1 MLRVGF
7 QTSAYTVEEED
18 GYLEVCVEL
27 TAWKDDLSFVSII
40 PVHTGSAE
48 GINTLNFN
56 GVCPSV
62 CHRNDVLPIC
72 GPISGCIVSATVT
85 LPHFALLLPRS
96 MNTNE
101 QLLAGSGVLCTN
113 FLRG

>member
-18 GYLEVCVEL
+18 GYLELCVEL

-48 GINTLNFN
+48 GMVSSSKHTTHWPYYVLVSVSLN
-56 GVCPSV
+56 
-62 CHRNDVLPIC
+62 
-72 GPISGCIVSATVT
+72 
-85 LPHFALLLPRS
+85 
-96 MNTNE
+96 
-101 QLLAGSGVLCTN
+101 
-113 FLRG
+113 

>member
-40 PVHTGSAE
+40 PVYTGSAE
-48 GINTLNFN
+48 GI
-56 GVCPSV
+56 
-62 CHRNDVLPIC
+62 
-72 GPISGCIVSATVT
+72 VSRCKHTANW
-85 LPHFALLLPRS
+85 PY
-96 MNTNE
+96 
-101 QLLAGSGVLCTN
+101 GVLVRVCLN
-113 FLRG
+113 

>member
-1 MLRVGF
+1 MGF

-48 GINTLNFN
+48 GI
-56 GVCPSV
+56 V
-62 CHRNDVLPIC
+62 VLSIQQI
-72 GPISGCIVSATVT
+72 GRVV
-85 LPHFALLLPRS
+85 R
-96 MNTNE
+96 
-101 QLLAGSGVLCTN
+101 
-113 FLRG
+113 